1 LLRSM
6 TGFGR
11 GEAVI
16 TGKRITVEIKSV
28 NHRYCEVATRLP
40 RIYSALEEKIRRTVQ
55 ARVSRGR
62 LDVFV
67 NVVQEGEK
75 TALVKV
81 DKGLAM
87 AYYNSLRELGELLQ
101 ISPEITAE
109 QLSHFPGVLV
119 LQEEEDDLDIL
130 WSGLEE
136 AINLAMDSLVEM
148 REIEGNRLNYDIIHR
163 IGKIEQF
170 INEISVQEPKVVNN
184 YRERLSNRVRELIS
198 DQLVVDES
206 RLATEVAVFAERCN
220 ITEELVRLNSHLTQ
234 FRQLINSDDSI
245 GRKLDFLVQ
254 ELHREANTIGSKAN
268 DAEISHLVV
277 EIKSELEKIRE
288 QIQNVE

>member
-1 LLRSM
+1 MLRSM

-28 NHRYCEVATRLP
+28 NHRYCEVTTRLP
-40 RIYSALEEKIRRTVQ
+40 RIYSALEEKTRRTVQ

-148 REIEGNRLNYDIIHR
+148 REIEGNRLKNDIIHR

>member
-1 LLRSM
+1 MLRSM

-136 AINLAMDSLVEM
+136 AIILAMDSLVEM

>member
-1 LLRSM
+1 MLRSM

-11 GEAVI
+11 GEAVV

-28 NHRYCEVATRLP
+28 NHRYCEVAIRLP

-55 ARVSRGR
+55 ARVFRGR

-81 DKGLAM
+81 DKELAM

-130 WSGLEE
+130 WSGLEV
-136 AINLAMDSLVEM
+136 AINLAMDNLLEM
-148 REIEGNRLNYDIIHR
+148 RVIEGNRLNDDIIHR

-184 YRERLSNRVRELIS
+184 YRERLSNRVRELIN
-198 DQLVVDES
+198 DQFVVDES

-288 QIQNVE
+288 QIQNIE

>member
-1 LLRSM
+1 MLRSM

>member
-1 LLRSM
+1 
-6 TGFGR
+6 
-11 GEAVI
+11 
-16 TGKRITVEIKSV
+16 
-28 NHRYCEVATRLP
+28 
-40 RIYSALEEKIRRTVQ
+40 
-55 ARVSRGR
+55 
-62 LDVFV
+62 V

-136 AINLAMDSLVEM
+136 AIILAMDSLVEM